1 MTATDTATAKAPGR
15 VNPSGTG
22 RRLRALGRAEL
33 TLLVRNKAMLFV
45 ALATPVLLTV
55 LMRQTTSGMDLEGT
69 GLSMG
74 TVLIPGSIGY
84 VLVFAVYANL
94 TGIYV
99 TRREELVLKRLRTGE
114 ASDSEILTGS
124 ALPSLVLALGQC
136 ALLLGGGAVLLDL
149 APPERP
155 ELVAAGVLLGL
166 ALMVLLAGVSA
177 TFTRT
182 TEASQITTFPF
193 MAVSFVGSGVVIPLD
208 VMPDTIGTVC
218 SLLPLS
224 PTMELV
230 RNGWVGTIS
239 TTDTVKALAILVVW
253 IVLGAVAVRRW
264 FPWEPRR

>member
-1 MTATDTATAKAPGR
+1 MSTTDVATVKAPR
-15 VNPSGTG
+15 RADTSGMG

-33 TLLVRNKAMLFV
+33 TLLMRNKAMLFV

-55 LMRQTTSGMDLEGT
+55 LMRQTISGMSLKGT
-69 GLSMG
+69 GLSTG

-114 ASDSEILTGS
+114 ASDGEILTGS

-136 ALLLGGGAVLLDL
+136 VLLLGGGAAVLDL

-155 ELVAAGVLLGL
+155 ELVAAGLLLGL
-166 ALMVLLAGVSA
+166 VLMVLLAAVSA
-177 TFTRT
+177 AFTRT

-193 MAVSFVGSGVVIPLD
+193 MAISFVGSGVVVPLD
-208 VMPDTIGTVC
+208 VMPDTLADVC
-218 SLLPLS
+218 SLLPVS

-230 RNGWVGTIS
+230 RNGWVGTLS
-239 TTDTVKALAILVVW
+239 GVDTAQALAVLVVW
-253 IVLGAVAVRRW
+253 IVLGTLGVRRW
-264 FPWEPRR
+264 FRWEPRR

>member
-1 MTATDTATAKAPGR
+1 MSTTDAAAVKAPGR
-15 VNPSGTG
+15 VDTSAMG
-22 RRLRALGRAEL
+22 RRLRAMGRAEL
-33 TLLVRNKAMLFV
+33 TLLMRNKAMLFV
-45 ALATPVLLTV
+45 ALATPVLLTI
-55 LMRQTTSGMDLEGT
+55 LMRQTISGMNLKGT

-114 ASDSEILTGS
+114 ASDGEILTGS

-136 ALLLGGGAVLLDL
+136 ALLLAGGAAVLDL

-155 ELVAAGVLLGL
+155 ELVVAGVLLGL
-166 ALMVLLAGVSA
+166 VLMVLLAAVSA
-177 TFTRT
+177 AFTRT

-193 MAVSFVGSGVVIPLD
+193 MAISFVGSGVVVPLD
-208 VMPDTIGTVC
+208 VMPDALADVC
-218 SLLPLS
+218 SLLPVS

-230 RNGWVGTIS
+230 RNGWVGTLS
-239 TTDTVKALAILVVW
+239 GADTVKALVVLVVW
-253 IVLGAVAVRRW
+253 IVLGTLAVRRW